1 VATLI
6 FAKPALAT
14 RAAKELDGLKVDNRV
29 MKIEVIVGAK
39 DIPAPPAPKS
49 LKDRVAHPKI
59 ADKDKPKPATADKA
73 ATAASNGRGGRKRGG
88 RGRGAAAAGG
98 RTKPKTAEELDAEM
112 ADYWGTEGG
121 AANGS
126 ADAPMTNG
134 GAVQPAVNNG
144 EAVMEDDVIA

>member
-39 DIPAPPAPKS
+39 DIPSPPAPKA
-49 LKDRVAHPKI
+49 LKDRVAHPKL

-73 ATAASNGRGGRKRGG
+73 AASNTRGVRKRGG

-126 ADAPMTNG
+126 DAPMTNG
-134 GAVQPAVNNG
+134 GAVQPAANNG
-144 EAVMEDDVIA
+144 ETVMEDDVIA